1 MEFLKFGDL
10 GKWIGKM
17 TGQNNMDPNS
27 MFSERVA
34 WIVFECL
41 WRGCVALAYPTG
53 FYQGKDP
60 MTTQI
65 PQVNEA
71 PETSSVGGGD
81 PLVHF
86 DLDPLFV
93 GDFAADHG
101 LWPVT
106 KIGDLGL
113 SLQPLSQ
120 VFEDDIDEE
129 AKRWTQR
136 SRGKRDSFL
145 PEQMTEEWDYIPNL
159 DALKRHEVAGNF
171 HAHSNI
177 YHIGLTMFQLIT
189 LNLPDDPPLV
199 RPYNFYIDR
208 ESLSGWTYGHNLLS
222 ENNPYLVEHF
232 SAELRN
238 TVAWCMENN
247 PLERPSLSRLGQIV
261 ERNALRDWAD
271 QPDRA
276 TRTLVSDLLGTP
288 MPPPPL

>member
-1 MEFLKFGDL
+1 MRWYGRTTLTHRTTKIPSRLLLNQEPLNQLPVNHAPLDQDLLGQDLLDHNLLDLSQDPLDLVSRDQLLLSQHELSQHQLNPAEPDQQQWAIPSMKYWTMKKLWPNWPKTPPRALGIDGAIRQNRIELDAREDIISMEFLKFGDL

-86 DLDPLFV
+86 DLDPQNIFV

-129 AKRWTQR
+129 
-136 SRGKRDSFL
+136 
-145 PEQMTEEWDYIPNL
+145 
-159 DALKRHEVAGNF
+159 
-171 HAHSNI
+171 
-177 YHIGLTMFQLIT
+177 
-189 LNLPDDPPLV
+189 
-199 RPYNFYIDR
+199 
-208 ESLSGWTYGHNLLS
+208 
-222 ENNPYLVEHF
+222 
-232 SAELRN
+232 
-238 TVAWCMENN
+238 
-247 PLERPSLSRLGQIV
+247 
-261 ERNALRDWAD
+261 
-271 QPDRA
+271 
-276 TRTLVSDLLGTP
+276 
-288 MPPPPL
+288 